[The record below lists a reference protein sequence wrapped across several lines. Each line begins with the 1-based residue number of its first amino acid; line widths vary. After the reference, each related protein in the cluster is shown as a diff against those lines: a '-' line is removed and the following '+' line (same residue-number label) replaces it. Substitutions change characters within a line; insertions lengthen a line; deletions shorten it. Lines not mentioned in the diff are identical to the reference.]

1 MIGIEFEKENGDD
14 NFLRKLFW
22 GIDLE
27 NYDLDFAETEIIA
40 NNEIVKEN
48 EFINMVNQSLNNKYY
63 IIFLNLKIFSK
74 GKNKEEIK
82 NYQEFLNSNC
92 EFILLISDAVYVEMY
107 FKDNH
112 LKEQILKNI
121 NSMNIK
127 FNIKTLENDGRYIM
141 SVI

>member
-1 MIGIEFEKENGDD
+1 MIGIEFEKENRYD
-14 NFLRKLFW
+14 NFLRKLFL

-27 NYDLDFAETEIIA
+27 NYDLDFIETEIIA

-48 EFINMVNQSLNNKYY
+48 EFINMVNQSLKNKYY

-107 FKDNH
+107 FKDNY